1 MNGLFA
7 FSYWW
12 KQNCD
17 EGEIFEI
24 LINGCIN
31 GKIKTDRNMNWMNW
45 TTKVGQFINSFL
57 SVFLLFKKNVTF
69 FRKLLV

>member
-7 FSYWW
+7 FSYCW

-17 EGEIFEI
+17 EGAIFEI

-31 GKIKTDRNMNWMNW
+31 GKIKTDRNMSLMNW
-45 TTKVGQFINSFL
+45 TPKVGQFINSF
-57 SVFLLFKKNVTF
+57 
-69 FRKLLV
+69 